1 MSKPIVVGIDNIP
14 GGRDALDWA
23 VAESRSTSVPL
34 MLLHADVPAQSRSR
48 ASVSAGGAARDDDQT
63 HARQVAADAVRY
75 VVAQNRDVR
84 ISSVVFPG
92 EAADVLVRWST
103 DASLIVLGNR
113 GGKIMSKALLDTVS
127 GMVSAQSQCPV
138 VVVRVPVPKRAPV
151 VVGVDGSPRSE
162 AAIMFAFDYATR
174 HDTWV
179 RALHAWHRSSWN
191 GSGTIAGQ
199 RTAHEHIVAEAVAN
213 AQAHYP
219 KTVVRPS
226 CPIGPASKLL
236 TEESMDA
243 QLVVIGTR
251 GDGFGSGVLLGS
263 VSQSLLRQA
272 QCPVAVIPH
281 GNG

>member
-1 MSKPIVVGIDNIP
+1 MRKPIVVGIDNIP

-23 VAESRSTSVPL
+23 IAESRSTSLPL

-48 ASVSAGGAARDDDQT
+48 ASVLAGGAARDDDQT
-63 HARQVAADAVRY
+63 HARQAAADAVQY
-75 VVAQNRDVR
+75 VLTQNRDIG

-113 GGKIMSKALLDTVS
+113 GGKIMSEAMLGTVS
-127 GMVSAQSQCPV
+127 GAVSAQSQCPV
-138 VVVRVPVPKRAPV
+138 VVVRAPAPKRAPV

-174 HDTWV
+174 HGTWV
-179 RALHAWHRSSWN
+179 LALHAWHRSSWN
-191 GSGTIAGQ
+191 GSGNITSQ
-199 RTAHEHIVAEAVAN
+199 RAAHKHTVTEAVAS
-213 AQAHYP
+213 AQARYP
-219 KTVVRPS
+219 KTPVRPS
-226 CPIGPASKLL
+226 SPIGPASKLL
-236 TEESMDA
+236 TEESMEA
-243 QLVVIGTR
+243 QLIVVGTR
-251 GDGFGSGVLLGS
+251 GHDLGASLLLGS

-272 QCPVAVIPH
+272 QCPVAVIPQ